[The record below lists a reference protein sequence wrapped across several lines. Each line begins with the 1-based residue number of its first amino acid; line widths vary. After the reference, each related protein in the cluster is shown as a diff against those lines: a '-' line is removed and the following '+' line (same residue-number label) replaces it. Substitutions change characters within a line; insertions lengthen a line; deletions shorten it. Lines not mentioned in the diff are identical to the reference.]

1 MRQRWRRAITRSI
14 RWGALSVGATLGVAT
29 LPALAVGP
37 ARPQPPRELVLR
49 VEPTS
54 VSSEAE
60 RVRLE
65 EELEKV
71 TLLLPQKVRDT
82 LNRPVTVRFDAL
94 DAAPGVYVPPCRGGE
109 TRADWEPQIL
119 GRVSKSIWRSRR
131 DLTELSI
138 HQGFKAELLAGESS
152 ARTYECGHRNLY
164 RLALATLIH
173 EIGHLYDYADPRTP
187 EEEEAFRECNRHSAA
202 PGSSLCS
209 ELLARH
215 TISTQKSFLDLTG
228 WVETG
233 VVFRSRKQGNQ
244 SQVRSPD
251 PYEFKNPRESFSVNL
266 EYFVLD
272 PEFACRRPALHRYLK
287 NHFNED
293 LHPSRSCQVQTT
305 LPLTS
310 GIVGGPSL
318 VTDLDPSRIYQVHSL
333 FAGKGPATMSR
344 WGHSLFR
351 IVRCAPEREKVGPEC
366 IHDIAHHVAVSF
378 RANVPDAAISYLKG
392 LWGGYSSLLFA
403 QPFLSVVEEY
413 NKGEFRELVSLPLQ
427 LSEDQKTL
435 FIERVLEAS
444 WEYAGRYRFIS
455 NNCATEALNFLKGV
469 LGEGTLHSYHPTTP
483 MGLHEVLQ
491 KTGLVDPSPLA
502 DLGRASESG
511 NYFAS
516 KKPEVDSAFAGV
528 MEAFSS
534 VCGKDCIKK
543 LPKSSNDYLDQTLAG
558 DRREWYELL
567 VSSGMP
573 GTISRR
579 VLGARFFLLESY
591 VIRRSEH
598 HLLKR
603 IAAVLE
609 GGKKEGLSALNPDD
623 KKSLEHIRGLMERLR
638 ALQQQKLPLLIKNS
652 GYGIPTA
659 LSSEGDTDSPPR
671 SGSDLA
677 TEEKTLASEV
687 LTWARSAF
695 ESEFAEIEASTK
707 NRLFFL
713 KEMRTPAA
721 PPARDGGLQ

>member
-1 MRQRWRRAITRSI
+1 MRSRWMSRGLSRKIP
-14 RWGALSVGATLGVAT
+14 WGALSIGAALGVAT
-29 LPALAVGP
+29 LPAFAVGP
-37 ARPQPPRELVLR
+37 ARPQAPRELILR

-60 RVRLE
+60 RARLE
-65 EELEKV
+65 EELKKV
-71 TLLLPQKVRDT
+71 TLLLPQKIRET
-82 LNRPVTVRFDAL
+82 LTRQVNVRFEAL
-94 DAAPGVYVPPCRGGE
+94 DAAPGVYVPPCQGGE
-109 TRADWEPQIL
+109 TRADWEPQVL
-119 GRVSKSIWRSRR
+119 GRVSKSIWSSRR

-164 RLALATLIH
+164 RLALATVIH

-187 EEEEAFRECNRHSAA
+187 EEEEAFRECNSNSNS

-209 ELLARH
+209 ELLSRH
-215 TISTQKSFLDLTG
+215 TVSTRKSFLDLTG

-287 NHFNED
+287 NHFD
-293 LHPSRSCQVQTT
+293 QDPHSSRSCQVQTT

-318 VTDLDPSRIYQVHSL
+318 VTNLDPSRIYQIHSL

-469 LGEGTLHSYHPTTP
+469 LGEGSLNSYHPTTP

-491 KTGLVDPSPLA
+491 KTGLVDPSSLN
-502 DLGRASESG
+502 DLGKASESG

-528 MEAFSS
+528 MDAFSGY
-534 VCGKDCIKK
+534 CGKDCLKK
-543 LPKSSNDYLDQTLAG
+543 PPKSSIDYLDQTVAA
-558 DRREWYELL
+558 DRREWYERLL
-567 VSSGMP
+567 SSP
-573 GTISRR
+573 LSRR

-609 GGKKEGLSALNPDD
+609 GGKKDVLSDLSLDD
-623 KKSLEHIRGLMERLR
+623 KKSLEHIRKLMERLR
-638 ALQQQKLPLLIKNS
+638 ALQQQKIPSLTKNS

-659 LSSEGDTDSPPR
+659 LSSDSE
-671 SGSDLA
+671 SDLT
-677 TEEKTLASEV
+677 TEEKSLASEV

-695 ESEFAEIEASTK
+695 APDFEEIEASTK

-713 KEMRTPAA
+713 KEMRASSA